1 MAVDG
6 TWNLTMETPMGERA
20 STFVAKTA
28 GATLTGQQSAEGN
41 ATAIYDGTISGN
53 DVAWKIDISQPMPM
67 TLEFAGAVDGDKM
80 TGSVKLG
87 MFGTSSFTASR
98 A

>member
-6 TWNLTMETPMGERA
+6 MWNLTMETPMGERT
-20 STFVAKTA
+20 STLQAKTE

-41 ATAIYDGTISGN
+41 STAIYDGAVSGN
-53 DVAWKIDISQPMPM
+53 DVAWKIDIDQPMAM
-67 TLEFAGAVDGDKM
+67 TLEFTGAVDGDKM

-87 MFGTSSFTASR
+87 MFGTSSFSASR